1 MNGADAIVKCLQE
14 EGVECVFGYPGVAI
28 CPFFDSILETNIKTI
43 LIRQEQC
50 AAHAASGYARI
61 TGKVGVA
68 VATSGPG
75 ATNLITGIATAFM
88 DSIPLVCITGQV
100 DSKMM
105 GSDVFQEADI
115 SGACESF
122 VKYSYIVRD
131 AADIPRIV
139 KEAFH
144 IAGTGRKGP
153 VLIDL
158 PIDIQRQ
165 QIRRFEYPETV
176 NLRTYKPTVAGHAVQ
191 IKKVI
196 AQLERAKRPIICVG
210 GGVHLSGA
218 VKEVLEFIEKNKIPV
233 VSTMMGLSAIPTE
246 HPLFYGMVGNNGK
259 PYGNLAMNAADMIL
273 MVGARV
279 ADRSISQPDL
289 IMENKVLVHI
299 DVDPAEIGKN
309 AGPTIP
315 LVGDIR
321 HVFEEFNRM
330 DLNADYLDWIG
341 QLDGFKTDARNAK
354 RLRMFQREDDMRTH
368 RRVFH
373 GVNPPVFIRSLS
385 LAMKEDAVYV
395 ADVGQNQMWSCSN
408 YIARKGRFM
417 TSGGMGTMGYALPAA
432 IGVKTGDPSRQVVA
446 VCGDGGFQMTMQEL
460 ATAVQYGIPVKLVIL
475 KNTVLGLV
483 RQYQHYNYKDR
494 YSVIDLG
501 DKPDLSMIAKA
512 YGIRYMKIEDN
523 ARTQE
528 CLRDFLKDDE
538 STILEVVVDREELC

>member
-158 PIDIQRQ
+158 PVDIQRQ

-330 DLNADYLDWIG
+330 DLNADYSDWIG
-341 QLDGFKTDARNAK
+341 QLDGFKSDARNAK

-501 DKPDLSMIAKA
+501 DKPDLSLIAKA

>member
-1 MNGADAIVKCLQE
+1 
-14 EGVECVFGYPGVAI
+14 
-28 CPFFDSILETNIKTI
+28 
-43 LIRQEQC
+43 
-50 AAHAASGYARI
+50 
-61 TGKVGVA
+61 
-68 VATSGPG
+68 
-75 ATNLITGIATAFM
+75 
-88 DSIPLVCITGQV
+88 
-100 DSKMM
+100 
-105 GSDVFQEADI
+105 
-115 SGACESF
+115 
-122 VKYSYIVRD
+122 
-131 AADIPRIV
+131 
-139 KEAFH
+139 
-144 IAGTGRKGP
+144 
-153 VLIDL
+153 
-158 PIDIQRQ
+158 
-165 QIRRFEYPETV
+165 
-176 NLRTYKPTVAGHAVQ
+176 
-191 IKKVI
+191 
-196 AQLERAKRPIICVG
+196 
-210 GGVHLSGA
+210 
-218 VKEVLEFIEKNKIPV
+218 
-233 VSTMMGLSAIPTE
+233 MMGLSAIPTE

-368 RRVFH
+368 RKVFH

-501 DKPDLSMIAKA
+501 DKPDLSLIAKA